1 MPFKIHPGM
10 GVARGGDSPTEWF
23 IGPETADE
31 PIPPPGGYKDNDCRI
46 KRQGARFR
54 IWQYDASGNALAEFT
69 LAQGAIA
76 WSVKLG
82 TSATAITT
90 ISGPNQ
96 QAALPGSPSLGELRT
111 DPEGRL
117 IVLSGVIAGAFDAR
131 TDGWVKADVTPTGNP
146 LEAAAGSWMVV
157 GPPDYAPCIR
167 PVLNVHARLQQF
179 HIDNG
184 MSIPVPASPSFLRE
198 IYPILKAGA
207 LSSPLDETN
216 FPSLASQA
224 ERMTKANGF
233 QVPNGPSVDPKQV
246 TPTQRA
252 MLDSWVAGSFTDDW
266 ASLGTPL
273 PLTPTELDRGPI
285 SHCLQLFGAYECGP
299 GIVAA
304 GTPYVEPYRP
314 DVNSVAHGFAVSGLL
329 PWQSDA
335 SACVFEWPSQ
345 STGGIGGGVDFWH
358 TRGFVV
364 RDEGGGT
371 NYVEDCSGNFPY
383 VMLLTH
389 TVDFGDVAQ
398 APGGGAAFQSAAIVF
413 EVGSLTSALAFTVG
427 ALPVPALTSPVPS
440 FAIGPLAP
448 GAMETRRL
456 WLTYQTGAVGSNIDV
471 IVTVS
476 QTGGITH
483 HVRVLAN
490 TIAPHTTKLG
500 FVLDASGSMNEDRGD
515 GTSKLQGLKD
525 AIDVAI
531 DTAREDDGIGLA
543 PYNQD
548 ALAPLAVTQLGPNVA
563 GEPQRESV
571 RTAKD
576 ALSAGGSTSIG
587 DGITS
592 GRTVLA
598 GPALPPTATFDREA
612 LIVVTDGKEN
622 SPLFIADVASSID
635 QRTFAIGIGTPG
647 NINVSTLQQLSGNT
661 GGYLLLT
668 GAVSGDNRYE
678 LQKYLL
684 QILAEVN
691 NNQIILDP
699 TGVVQRGG
707 VARIPFPVT
716 EQDRMLEAIVLS
728 DAAKNL
734 RVALETPRGE
744 LIEPSTL
751 GAVPGASYFAG
762 AHEVFYRIDLP
773 FPPGNKGSHGGRWA
787 LVLAKRGD
795 DRTPVPYAAIVN
807 TRSEVAFRVD
817 ARQTGHFVG
826 ADARVDAWLTQF
838 GAPYEGSAR
847 VLAQWLSPSG
857 ARSTLTLRQEE
868 QGHYAVRHIL
878 PQVGLHRI
886 RVSADGRTP
895 RGFVF
900 KREATRTLFAGTS
913 GASDPGNGGA
923 ITGSMTTLDCVVCR
937 MLELPD
943 VRRLLERFGIDPK
956 ALDACCHS
964 RKAELEADRE
974 RELRI
979 PDRPRQGG

>member
-31 PIPPPGGYKDNDCRI
+31 PIPPPGGYKDDDCRI

-54 IWQYDASGNALAEFT
+54 IWQYDASGNALGEFT
-69 LAQGAIA
+69 LAQGAIT

-117 IVLSGVIAGAFDAR
+117 IVLSGVVAGAFDGR
-131 TDGWVKADVTPTGNP
+131 TDGWVRADVTPTGDP
-146 LEAAAGSWMVV
+146 LEAAAASWMVV

-179 HIDNG
+179 HIDSG

-224 ERMTKANGF
+224 ERMTAANPF
-233 QVPNGPSVDPKQV
+233 QVPSSPSVDPKQV

-252 MLDSWVAGSFTDDW
+252 MLDSWVAGSFTNDW
-266 ASLGTPL
+266 ASLGTPP
-273 PLTPTELDRGPI
+273 PLTPTELDRGPL

-314 DVNSVAHGFAVSGLL
+314 DVNGVTHGFAVTGLL
-329 PWQSDA
+329 AWQADA

-345 STGGIGGGVDFWH
+345 STLVGGAGGGVDFWH

-364 RDEGGGT
+364 RDGAGGT
-371 NYVEDCSGNFPY
+371 DYVEDCTGNFPY

-389 TVDFGDVAQ
+389 TVNFGDVAQ
-398 APGGGAAFQSAAIVF
+398 APGGGAAFQSAAIVV
-413 EVGSLTSALAFTVG
+413 EVGSVTSALTFTVG

-440 FAIGPLAP
+440 FAVGPLAS
-448 GAMETRRL
+448 GAIETRRL
-456 WLTYQTGAVGSNIDV
+456 WLTYETGAVGSTLDV

-483 HVRVLAN
+483 SVRVLAD
-490 TIAPHTTKLG
+490 TIAPHTAKLG

-525 AIDVAI
+525 AMDIAI

-543 PYNQD
+543 PYNHD
-548 ALAPLAVTQLGPNVA
+548 ALPPLAVTQLGPNVP

-571 RTAKD
+571 RTVKD
-576 ALSAGGSTSIG
+576 ALSAGGNTSIG
-587 DGITS
+587 DGIAS

-598 GPALPPTATFDREA
+598 GPPLPPTATFDREA

-622 SPLFIADVASSID
+622 SPLFIADVASAID

-668 GAVSGDNRYE
+668 GAVTGDNQYE

-699 TGVVQRGG
+699 TGVVRPGG
-707 VARIPFPVT
+707 VVRIPFPVT

-728 DAAKNL
+728 DDARSL
-734 RVALETPRGE
+734 RVSLETPRGE
-744 LIEPSTL
+744 LIEPSAL
-751 GAVPGASYFAG
+751 QAIPGASYFAG

-773 FPPGNKGSHGGRWA
+773 FPPGQSGSHGGRWA
-787 LVLAKRGD
+787 VVLAKRGD
-795 DRTPVPYAAIVN
+795 DRRPVSYAAIVN
-807 TRSEVAFRVD
+807 TRSEVAFRAD

-838 GAPYEGSAR
+838 GAPFEGSAR
-847 VLAQWLSPSG
+847 VLAQWWSPGG
-857 ARSTLTLRQEE
+857 ARSALTLREEE
-868 QGHYAVRHIL
+868 QGHYAARHIL
-878 PQVGLHRI
+878 SEVGLHRI
-886 RVSADGRTP
+886 TVSADGRTP

-913 GASDPGNGGA
+913 SASDPGN
-923 ITGSMTTLDCVVCR
+923 R
-937 MLELPD
+937 E
-943 VRRLLERFGIDPK
+943 
-956 ALDACCHS
+956 S
-964 RKAELEADRE
+964 RKTELEADRG
-974 RELRI
+974 RELRV
-979 PDRPRQGG
+979 PDRPRPGG